1 MFETETG
8 PKSSKRLM
16 PLTRYTV
23 FQKHLQ
29 RRVVTCL
36 KVNYNIPRIFFK
48 RWPFYVGMR
57 RLENHET
64 GPGLARARQV
74 VNIYM
79 YYMFLIDQAM
89 FIDDE
94 HENSK

>member
-1 MFETETG
+1 M
-8 PKSSKRLM
+8 
-16 PLTRYTV
+16 
-23 FQKHLQ
+23 
-29 RRVVTCL
+29 
-36 KVNYNIPRIFFK
+36 
-48 RWPFYVGMR
+48 GMR